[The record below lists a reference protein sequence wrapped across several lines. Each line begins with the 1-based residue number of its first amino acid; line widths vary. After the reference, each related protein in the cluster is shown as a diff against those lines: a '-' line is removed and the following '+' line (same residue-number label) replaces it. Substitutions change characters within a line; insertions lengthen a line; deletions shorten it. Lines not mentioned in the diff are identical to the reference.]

1 MADIQKLT
9 DEILKEAAQTAEQIL
24 AEAKT
29 QVDHKV
35 GEATKASLAKKE
47 LLLKRADQESKL
59 MAERIISGANLKLR
73 DDKLMAKG
81 KVIDRVLDKVQDG
94 IKNMPLEEELNYIV
108 KNLEGRTLKDD
119 EVIIVKPSL
128 AEKVKS
134 KLGNAKVKE
143 EEGMSGF
150 AIDRK
155 GVIEN
160 HSLETTLDY
169 LREDLEAEA
178 SKILFAN

>member
-24 AEAKT
+24 AETQT
-29 QVDHKV
+29 QVDQKV
-35 GEATKASLAKKE
+35 EEATKASLAKKE

-59 MAERIISGANLKLR
+59 MAERIVSGANLKLR
-73 DDKLMAKG
+73 DDILTAKG
-81 KVIDRVLDKVQDG
+81 KIIDRVLDKVQDG
-94 IKNMPLEEELNYIV
+94 IKRLPLEEEFNYIA
-108 KNLEGRTLKDD
+108 KNLKGRNFKDD
-119 EVIIVKPSL
+119 EVVIVKPSL
-128 AEKVKS
+128 ADKVKTL
-134 KLGNAKVKE
+134 LGHAKVKE
-143 EEGMSGF
+143 EEGISGF

-160 HSLETTLDY
+160 HSLETILDY

-178 SKILFAN
+178 SKILFPN